1 MKKLC
6 PDCQTIND
14 AVGFDLST
22 KELHNL
28 HQLNLSEHLC
38 KTCYNKE
45 LTNLAT
51 ITKAELIPLNKEK
64 EITQAAYYEAY
75 NAWKAKA
82 DLFKAIDYNMSLI
95 KFNDQKKIAAV
106 TKKAIKTDDPISIE
120 LLAKQLLAN
129 LSLEQQE
136 SIMRKFSALSN
147 LNQQSL

>member
-6 PDCQTIND
+6 PSCNTIQD

-45 LTNLAT
+45 LSNLAT
-51 ITKAELIPLNKEK
+51 ITKAELIPLNKQK
-64 EITQAAYYEAY
+64 EITQTAYYEAY

-82 DLFKAIDYNMSLI
+82 ELFKAIDYNMSLT
-95 KFNDQKKIAAV
+95 KFNEQKKVAAV
-106 TKKAIKTDDPISIE
+106 TKKVIKTDDPISIE
-120 LLAKQLLAN
+120 LLAKQILAN

-136 SIMRKFSALSN
+136 SIMRKFSAISN
-147 LNQQSL
+147 INNQSL